1 MADNKKIPIRPGN
14 GADAAENDESRNA
27 RLGEDGPLDEV
38 LDPFAPD
45 LSGTAGPVSAPEEG
59 GPATLEELTAERDAY
74 RDSLLRLKAE
84 FENYRKRSQRE
95 LAEAGGRARAAV
107 LAEFLPVIDNLDRA
121 LNAAEHHE
129 ESKVLE
135 GVHLTHSLF
144 AQLLRREG
152 VESVDPLGQPFD
164 PHVHEAMMAA
174 PSPEPEGVIT
184 AVLEPGYVMGDQV
197 LRPAKVAVSSGP
209 PEARE

>member
-1 MADNKKIPIRPGN
+1 MSDKKKIPIRPGN
-14 GADAAENDESRNA
+14 GADVPENDEGRNPDP
-27 RLGEDGPLDEV
+27 GEDGPFDEV
-38 LDPFAPD
+38 SDPFAPGP
-45 LSGTAGPVSAPEEG
+45 SAVAGPVLAADEG
-59 GPATLEELTAERDAY
+59 GPATVEELTAERDAY

-84 FENYRKRSQRE
+84 FENYRRRSQRE
-95 LAEAGGRARAAV
+95 LAESGSRARAAV

-129 ESKVLE
+129 QSKVLE

-174 PSPEPEGVIT
+174 PSDEPEGVIT

-209 PEARE
+209 SEAGE